1 MLIGGHV
8 KILLLACLCV
18 YTVICFTEPSYFF
31 FFTSGFQST
40 ISEAT
45 SAAKYSGTEGFLHD
59 GLH

>member
-8 KILLLACLCV
+8 KILFP
-18 YTVICFTEPSYFF
+18 VICFTEPSYFLF
-31 FFTSGFQST
+31 FFTSGLQST
-40 ISEAT
+40 IFEAT